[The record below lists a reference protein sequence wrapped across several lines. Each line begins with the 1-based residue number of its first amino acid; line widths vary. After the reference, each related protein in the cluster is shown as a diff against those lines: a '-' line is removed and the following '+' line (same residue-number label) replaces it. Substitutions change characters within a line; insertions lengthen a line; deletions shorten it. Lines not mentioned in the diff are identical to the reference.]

1 MEDKEMSEA
10 SKRATQVASDLGD
23 LLEKAD
29 IENGMALS
37 ILSAMLIDLAI
48 DMNIPEADC
57 MKVMVKLISLKYE
70 EVREE
75 SEEESPQTTTDE
87 KGITQWLN

>member
-10 SKRATQVASDLGD
+10 SKRATQIASDLGD

-57 MKVMVKLISLKYE
+57 MRVMVKLISIKYE

>member
-57 MKVMVKLISLKYE
+57 MRVMVKLISIKYE

>member
-1 MEDKEMSEA
+1 MLLQEISEA
-10 SKRATQVASDLGD
+10 SKRANQVANDLGD

-57 MKVMVKLISLKYE
+57 MKVMVKLISIKYE

>member
-1 MEDKEMSEA
+1 MDDKEVSEM
-10 SKRATQVASDLGD
+10 SKRANQVANELGD

-29 IENGMALS
+29 VENGMALS

-70 EVREE
+70 EVKEE

>member
-1 MEDKEMSEA
+1 MEDKEISEA
-10 SKRATQVASDLGD
+10 SKRANQVANDLGD

-57 MKVMVKLISLKYE
+57 MRVMVKLISIKYE
-70 EVREE
+70 EVKEE
-75 SEEESPQTTTDE
+75 SEEKSPQTTTDE
-87 KGITQWLN
+87 KGVTQWLN

>member
-1 MEDKEMSEA
+1 MKDNEVSEMARQANE
-10 SKRATQVASDLGD
+10 VASDVGD
-23 LLEKAD
+23 VLEKAN

-48 DMNIPEADC
+48 SMNISEADC
-57 MKVMVKLISLKYE
+57 MKTMVKLISLKYE

-75 SEEESPQTTTDE
+75 SEEETPQTTTDE
-87 KGITQWLN
+87 KGVTQWLN

>member
-57 MKVMVKLISLKYE
+57 MKVMVKLISIKYE

>member
-1 MEDKEMSEA
+1 MEDKEISEA
-10 SKRATQVASDLGD
+10 SKRANQVANDLGD

-57 MKVMVKLISLKYE
+57 MRVMVKLISIKYE

-87 KGITQWLN
+87 KGVTQWLN

>member
-1 MEDKEMSEA
+1 MDDKEVSEM
-10 SKRATQVASDLGD
+10 SKRASQVANELGD

-29 IENGMALS
+29 VENGMALS

>member
-1 MEDKEMSEA
+1 MEDNEVSEMARQASE
-10 SKRATQVASDLGD
+10 VASDVGD
-23 LLEKAD
+23 VLEKAN

-48 DMNIPEADC
+48 SMNISEADC
-57 MKVMVKLISLKYE
+57 MKTMVKLISIKYE

-75 SEEESPQTTTDE
+75 SEEETPQTTTDE

>member
-87 KGITQWLN
+87 KGVTQWLN

>member
-1 MEDKEMSEA
+1 MEDKEISEA
-10 SKRATQVASDLGD
+10 SKRANQVANDLGD

-57 MKVMVKLISLKYE
+57 MKVMVKLISIKYE

-87 KGITQWLN
+87 KGVTQWLN

>member
-57 MKVMVKLISLKYE
+57 MRVMVKLISIKYE

-87 KGITQWLN
+87 KGVTQWLN

>member
-1 MEDKEMSEA
+1 MEDNEVSEMARQASEI
-10 SKRATQVASDLGD
+10 ASDVGD
-23 LLEKAD
+23 VLEKAN

-48 DMNIPEADC
+48 SMNISEADC
-57 MKVMVKLISLKYE
+57 MKTMVKLISLKYE

-75 SEEESPQTTTDE
+75 SEEETPQTTTDE

>member
-1 MEDKEMSEA
+1 MEDKEISEA
-10 SKRATQVASDLGD
+10 SKRANQVANDLGD

-57 MKVMVKLISLKYE
+57 MRVMVKLISIKYE

-75 SEEESPQTTTDE
+75 SEEKSPQTTTDE
-87 KGITQWLN
+87 KGVTQWLN

>member
-48 DMNIPEADC
+48 DMNISEADC
-57 MKVMVKLISLKYE
+57 MRVMVKLISIKYE

-87 KGITQWLN
+87 KGVTQWLN

>member
-1 MEDKEMSEA
+1 MEDKEISEA
-10 SKRATQVASDLGD
+10 SKRANQVANDLGD

-57 MKVMVKLISLKYE
+57 MRVMVKLISIKYE
-70 EVREE
+70 EVKEE
-75 SEEESPQTTTDE
+75 SEEKSPQTTTDE
-87 KGITQWLN
+87 KGETQWLN

>member
-37 ILSAMLIDLAI
+37 ILSAMLMDLAI

-75 SEEESPQTTTDE
+75 ESPQTTTDE
-87 KGITQWLN
+87 KGVTQWLN

>member
-1 MEDKEMSEA
+1 MDDKEISEMSKQA
-10 SKRATQVASDLGD
+10 NQVANEVGD
-23 LLEKAD
+23 LLEKAN

-48 DMNIPEADC
+48 DMGISEADC

-70 EVREE
+70 EAKGD
-75 SEEESPQTTTDE
+75 SEEEQPQTTTDE

>member
-1 MEDKEMSEA
+1 MDDKEVSEM
-10 SKRATQVASDLGD
+10 SKRANQVANELGD

-29 IENGMALS
+29 VENGMALS

-70 EVREE
+70 EA
-75 SEEESPQTTTDE
+75 EEESKEESSQTTTDE
-87 KGITQWLN
+87 KGVTQWLN

>member
-1 MEDKEMSEA
+1 
-10 SKRATQVASDLGD
+10 
-23 LLEKAD
+23 
-29 IENGMALS
+29 
-37 ILSAMLIDLAI
+37 MLIDLAI

-87 KGITQWLN
+87 KGVTQWLN

>member
-48 DMNIPEADC
+48 DMNMPEADC
-57 MKVMVKLISLKYE
+57 MQTMVNLISIKYQDA
-70 EVREE
+70 REE
-75 SEEESPQTTTDE
+75 SEEQSPQTTTDE
-87 KGITQWLN
+87 KGETQWLN

>member
-1 MEDKEMSEA
+1 MEDNEVSEMARQASEI
-10 SKRATQVASDLGD
+10 ASDVGD
-23 LLEKAD
+23 VLEKAN

-48 DMNIPEADC
+48 SMNISEADC
-57 MKVMVKLISLKYE
+57 MKTMVKLISIKYE

-75 SEEESPQTTTDE
+75 SEEETPQTTTDE

>member
-1 MEDKEMSEA
+1 MDDKEVSEM
-10 SKRATQVASDLGD
+10 SKRASQVANELGD

-29 IENGMALS
+29 VENGMALS

-57 MKVMVKLISLKYE
+57 IKVMVKLISLKYE
-70 EVREE
+70 EA
-75 SEEESPQTTTDE
+75 EEESKEESSQTTTDE
-87 KGITQWLN
+87 KGVTQWLN

>member
-1 MEDKEMSEA
+1 MEDKEISEA
-10 SKRATQVASDLGD
+10 SKRANQVANDLGD

-57 MKVMVKLISLKYE
+57 MKVMVKLISIKYE
-70 EVREE
+70 EVKEE
-75 SEEESPQTTTDE
+75 SEEKSPQTTTDE
-87 KGITQWLN
+87 KGVTQWLN

>member
-1 MEDKEMSEA
+1 MDDKEISEM
-10 SKRATQVASDLGD
+10 SKRANQVANELGD

-29 IENGMALS
+29 VENGMALS

>member
-1 MEDKEMSEA
+1 MKDNEVSEMARQASEI
-10 SKRATQVASDLGD
+10 ASDVGD
-23 LLEKAD
+23 VLEKAN

-48 DMNIPEADC
+48 SMNISEADC
-57 MKVMVKLISLKYE
+57 MKTMVKLISIKYE

-75 SEEESPQTTTDE
+75 SEEETPQTTTDE

>member
-23 LLEKAD
+23 LLEKAE

-57 MKVMVKLISLKYE
+57 MRVMVKLISIKYE

>member
-1 MEDKEMSEA
+1 MDDKEVSEM

>member
-1 MEDKEMSEA
+1 MEDNEVSEMARQASE
-10 SKRATQVASDLGD
+10 VASDVGD
-23 LLEKAD
+23 VLEKAN

-48 DMNIPEADC
+48 SMNISEADC
-57 MKVMVKLISLKYE
+57 MKTMVKLISIKYE
-70 EVREE
+70 EAREE
-75 SEEESPQTTTDE
+75 SEEETPQTTTDE

>member
-1 MEDKEMSEA
+1 MEDKEISEA
-10 SKRATQVASDLGD
+10 SKRANQVANDLGD

-57 MKVMVKLISLKYE
+57 MRVMVKLISIKYE